1 MNYYIYNDELYHH
14 GVLGMKWGIWN
25 DETRARRAG
34 RKTRIKR
41 NHWDNNADTMAE
53 GAKSARSAAD
63 EARRSLSGRS
73 RATIIGGKNKK
84 TSVERTAE
92 EWEAAAKELDQ
103 QEKWSR
109 EKADKKRQQTAIRN
123 EKIKNAA
130 KTGAAVVGSL
140 LAAYGIMKISSMLSN
155 SGSLPVKYPSS
166 SDIKRRVNQNLMND
180 YMNNLKSTLDNAT
193 RASRIRN
200 GINSARNQYIFTG
213 NDKAWKNIM
222 SDMSNMSM
230 DDLRKLDLY

>member
-1 MNYYIYNDELYHH
+1 MNYYISNDELYHH
-14 GVLGMKWGIWN
+14 GILGMKWGVWN
-25 DETRARRAG
+25 DETRARRTG

-41 NHWDNNADTMAE
+41 NSWDRNADAMAE
-53 GAKSARSAAD
+53 GAKHARSAAD
-63 EARRSLSGRS
+63 EARQSPSERSS
-73 RATIIGGKNKK
+73 ATTIGGKK
-84 TSVERTAE
+84 TSVKRTAE
-92 EWEAAAKELDQ
+92 EWEAAAKEFDQ

-109 EKADKKRQQTAIRN
+109 ERADKKRQQTAIRN
-123 EKIKNAA
+123 EKIKNVA

-140 LAAYGIMKISSMLSN
+140 LAAYGVMKIGSMLSN

-166 SDIKRRVNQNLMND
+166 SDIKRRVNQNLMDD
-180 YMNNLKSTLDNAT
+180 YMTDFKRTLDNAT
-193 RASRIRN
+193 RASRMRN
-200 GINSARNQYIFTG
+200 NINSARNRYIFTG